1 MVAGSTKRHQEEEE
15 EEEERTA
22 TKRQRLDDDNSPSE
36 EDDLEEILTTNTTPS
51 LIEHNDIVLP
61 IDEEDGYVDY
71 YNIKI
76 ILTLCL
82 KFCRGFY
89 RKDHAH

>member
-1 MVAGSTKRHQEEEE
+1 MVAGSTKRHQDHEEEE
-15 EEEERTA
+15 DRAA
-22 TKRQRLDDDNSPSE
+22 TKRQRLDDDSSPSE

-51 LIEHNDIVLP
+51 LIEHNDIALP

-71 YNIKI
+71 CNIKI

-82 KFCRGFY
+82 KLCRGFY
-89 RKDHAH
+89 CKDHSH